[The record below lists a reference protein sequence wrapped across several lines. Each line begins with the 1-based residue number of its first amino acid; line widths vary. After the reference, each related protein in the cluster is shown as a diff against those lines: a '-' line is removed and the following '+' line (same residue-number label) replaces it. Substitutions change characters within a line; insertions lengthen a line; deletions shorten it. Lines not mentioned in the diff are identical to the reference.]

1 MSEDRTIT
9 LTESARL
16 AELERTIEAGL
27 TTFVEVGQA
36 LMEIRDGRLY
46 RSEHKTFEAY
56 CRDKWKMGRTYAH
69 RIMAAAQTHET
80 LPMGNKPVTERQAR
94 PLTKLP
100 SRQQSRAW
108 AKAIEIAGGQQPTAQ
123 QVEQAIRATAPKS
136 KKKARGSY
144 EDWRAFREICGKVA
158 ELCAELEALQVDAPH
173 AIHARDL
180 CAKLAKKLNSI
191 SSRQ

>member
-1 MSEDRTIT
+1 MNEDRTIT
-9 LTESARL
+9 LTESAKL

-27 TTFVEVGQA
+27 ATFVEVGQA

-56 CRDKWKMGRTYAH
+56 CRDKWNMGRTYAH
-69 RIMAAAQTHET
+69 RLMAAAETHET
-80 LPMGNKPVTERQAR
+80 LPMGNKPATERQAR

-100 SRQQSRAW
+100 SREHPRAW
-108 AKAIEIAGGQQPTAQ
+108 AQAVEIAGGKQPTAK
-123 QVEQAIRATAPKS
+123 QVEQAIRATAPRS

-144 EDWRAFREICGKVA
+144 EDWRAFRETCEQIA
-158 ELCAELEALQVDAPH
+158 SLCRDLEALKVDAPH

-180 CAKLAKKLNSI
+180 CAKLAKKLHNI